1 MAIEV
6 LVKKYQL
13 GKEPTN
19 ALAWKDF
26 SFTQRIEAL
35 ESIRQEYHKSR
46 YGDEPRLQ
54 RILRIAQQ
62 TPG

>member
-1 MAIEV
+1 MPIEV
-6 LVKKYQL
+6 YVKKFQL
-13 GKEPTN
+13 GKEPAN

-35 ESIRQEYHKSR
+35 ESIRQEYHKSL

-54 RILRIAQQ
+54 RILRITQQ
-62 TPG
+62 TQG